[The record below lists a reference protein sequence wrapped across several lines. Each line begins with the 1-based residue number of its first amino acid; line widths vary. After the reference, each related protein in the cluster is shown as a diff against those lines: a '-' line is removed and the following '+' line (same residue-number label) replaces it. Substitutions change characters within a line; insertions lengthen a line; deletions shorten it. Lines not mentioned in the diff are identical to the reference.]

1 MKISALPVGYKT
13 TPRFTRPAHVKSDT
27 HYIYTTEK
35 YVVEIVY
42 HSSMFYA
49 PDFYKVSVCKLSG
62 EQVWN
67 GGDTMFLDSLFRTDF
82 VSDKYDRMI
91 LTRVNSTESSNH
103 MQVII
108 IDLKTGREEVLT
120 EEGHYHIAGHFM
132 SFDGIYYGISND
144 LKCIDMEMGKEFL
157 LFETLAR
164 SFSDI
169 KSWGACPIDNCIL
182 VITNAKE
189 NNVALFDLRKEE
201 VKAQVT
207 LQWKEADQV
216 SLQNG
221 FVLNYKA
228 TVVSISYSNRVASGA
243 LVHSGTEYF
252 QIDF

>member
-13 TPRFTRPAHVKSDT
+13 TPRFTRPAHLKNDT

-42 HSSMFYA
+42 RSSMFYA
-49 PDFYKVSVCKLSG
+49 PDFYKVSVSDKSG
-62 EQVWN
+62 QQIWS
-67 GGDTMFLDSLFRTDF
+67 GCDTMFLDSLFRTDF

-103 MQVII
+103 MQVIL
-108 IDLKTGREEVLT
+108 IDLKTGREDVLT

-157 LFETLAR
+157 LIETLAR

-169 KSWGACPIDNCIL
+169 KSWGTCPIDNCIL

-189 NNVALFDLRKEE
+189 NNVNLFDVRKEE
-201 VKAQVT
+201 IKAQET

-216 SLQNG
+216 SIQTG
-221 FVLNYKA
+221 YVLNYKSTIVTA
-228 TVVSISYSNRVASGA
+228 SYSTRTSSGA
-243 LVHSGTEYF
+243 LMHTGTEHF

>member
-13 TPRFTRPAHVKSDT
+13 TTRFTRPAHVKNDT

-49 PDFYKVSVCKLSG
+49 PDFYKVSVSDKSG
-62 EQVWN
+62 QQIWS

-103 MQVII
+103 MQVIL
-108 IDLKTGREEVLT
+108 IDLKTGKEEVLA

-144 LKCIDMEMGKEFL
+144 LKSIDVEMGKEFL
-157 LFETLAR
+157 LFETLAHT
-164 SFSDI
+164 FSEI
-169 KSWGACPIDNCIL
+169 KSWSTCPIDDCIL

-201 VKAQVT
+201 IKGQAT

-221 FVLNYKA
+221 FVLNDKA
-228 TVVSISYSNRVASGA
+228 TVVSISYSTRTSSGA
-243 LVHSGTEYF
+243 LMHTGTEHF